1 MPISK
6 THDFKRPDDTEAT
19 DLLRRAT
26 IAWLQAGGQGL
37 PDDRSGFKLR
47 KGLGY
52 VVLHAASGI
61 LAVYRVRSDN
71 RALRRMVRWPKG
83 LEK

>member
-1 MPISK
+1 MAITK
-6 THDFKRPDDTEAT
+6 IHNFKRPNDAEAS

-26 IAWLQAGGQGL
+26 VAWLQAGGQGF
-37 PDDRSGFKLR
+37 PSDRSGFKLH

-61 LAVYRVRSDN
+61 LAVYRVRPDN

>member
-1 MPISK
+1 MAITK
-6 THDFKRPDDTEAT
+6 THEFKRPDDAEAY
-19 DLLRRAT
+19 DLMRRASV
-26 IAWLQAGGQGL
+26 AWLQAGGQGF
-37 PDDRSGFKLR
+37 PDARSGFKLH

-71 RALRRMVRWPKG
+71 RALRRMARWPKG

>member
-1 MPISK
+1 MAIAK
-6 THDFKRPDDTEAT
+6 THEFKRPDDAEAS

-26 IAWLQAGGQGL
+26 VAWLQAGGQGM
-37 PDDRSGFKLR
+37 PDERSGFRLL

-52 VVLHAASGI
+52 VVLHAASGV

>member
-1 MPISK
+1 MTIAK
-6 THDFKRPDDTEAT
+6 THEFKRPDDAEAS
-19 DLLRRAT
+19 DLMRRASV
-26 IAWLQAGGQGL
+26 AWLQGCGQVF
-37 PDDRSGFKLR
+37 PDARSGFKLH

-71 RALRRMVRWPKG
+71 RALRRMARWPKG

>member
-1 MPISK
+1 MAIAK
-6 THDFKRPDDTEAT
+6 IHDFKRPDAAEAS

-26 IAWLQAGGQGL
+26 VAWLQAGGQGF
-37 PDDRSGFKLR
+37 PNARSGFKLH

-71 RALRRMVRWPKG
+71 RALRRMARWPKWFK
-83 LEK
+83 E